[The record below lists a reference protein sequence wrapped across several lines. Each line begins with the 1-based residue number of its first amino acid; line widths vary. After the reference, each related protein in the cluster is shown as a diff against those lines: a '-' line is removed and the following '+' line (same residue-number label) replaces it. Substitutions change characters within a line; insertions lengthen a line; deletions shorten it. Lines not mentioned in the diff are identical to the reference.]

1 MEIAAII
8 GLLLVLV
15 AFVVIGI
22 VESVAYWKRYK
33 AAQLRDETQARMN
46 AKVLAILE
54 AEYPEALACQFEYD
68 SKL

>member
-1 MEIAAII
+1 MDIALVV
-8 GLLLVLV
+8 GVLV
-15 AFVVIGI
+15 TMAVVVVVGI
-22 VESVAYWKRYK
+22 IEANVYAKRFK